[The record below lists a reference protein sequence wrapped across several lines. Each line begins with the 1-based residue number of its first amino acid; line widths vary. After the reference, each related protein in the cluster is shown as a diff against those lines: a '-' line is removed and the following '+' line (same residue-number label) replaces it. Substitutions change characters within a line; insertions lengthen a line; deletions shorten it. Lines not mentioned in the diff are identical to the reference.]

1 MKITFLGTA
10 AMQPTRDRNAT
21 SILLSH
27 KSENI
32 LIDCGEGTQRQLK
45 LAGIKPTKIT
55 KILISHWHGDHVL
68 GLPGLIH
75 TLGASEY
82 SKTLEIYGPK
92 GTKKHMKN
100 LFKFFVR
107 KDKIKIK
114 VNETNKEGLL
124 LETKDLNIYTTNLK
138 HSCPTL
144 GYIFKEKDKRK
155 MKMHYL
161 KKFGLT
167 RDPILGRLQ
176 QGKNIK
182 HKGQK
187 ILAKDATTLIPGK
200 KISII
205 LDNIPTSR
213 LIKPIKDSD
222 LLIMESS
229 FSSELDDMAKKSK
242 HTTAKHAAEIAKK
255 ANVKKLILTH
265 IGKRYKSATPLVMDA
280 KKIFAKTSAAK
291 DFMEI
296 KLQ

>member
-10 AMQPTRDRNAT
+10 AVQPTKDRNTTA
-21 SILLSH
+21 IFISH
-27 KSENI
+27 KNENI

-45 LAGIKPTKIT
+45 LAEIKPTKIT
-55 KILISHWHGDHVL
+55 KIFISHWHGDHIL

-107 KDKIKIK
+107 EDKIKIK
-114 VNETNKEGLL
+114 VNETTKEGLL
-124 LETKDLNIYTTNLK
+124 LETKDLNIYTTKLT

-144 GYIFKEKDKRK
+144 GYIIKEKDKRK
-155 MKMHYL
+155 MKIAYL

-167 RDPILGRLQ
+167 KDPILGKLQ
-176 QGKNIK
+176 QGKDITY
-182 HKGQK
+182 KGHK
-187 ILAKDATTLIPGK
+187 ILAKSATTLIPGK
-200 KISII
+200 KVSII
-205 LDNIPTSR
+205 LDNIPTNR
-213 LIKPIKDSD
+213 LIRPVKDSD

-229 FSSELDDMAKKSK
+229 FSSELKDIAKKYK
-242 HTTAKHAAEIAKK
+242 HSTARQAAEIAKK
-255 ANVKKLILTH
+255 AKVKKLILTH
-265 IGKRYKSATPLVMDA
+265 IGKRYKSAAPLVKDA
-280 KKIFAKTSAAK
+280 KKVFSKTIAAK

-296 KLQ
+296 KL

>member
-10 AMQPTRDRNAT
+10 AMQPTKERNAT
-21 SILLSH
+21 SILLSN

-32 LIDCGEGTQRQLK
+32 LVDCGEGTQRQLK

-75 TLGASEY
+75 TLGACEY
-82 SKTLEIYGPK
+82 SRTLEIYGPK

-114 VNETNKEGLL
+114 VNETSKEGLL
-124 LETKDLNIYTTNLK
+124 LETKDLDIYTTKLK

-155 MKMHYL
+155 MKMNYL

-167 RDPILGRLQ
+167 RDPVLGKLQ
-176 QGKNIK
+176 QGKDIK
-182 HKGQK
+182 HKGHK
-187 ILAKDATTLIPGK
+187 ILVKDATTLIPGK
-200 KISII
+200 KVSII
-205 LDNIPTSR
+205 LDNLPTSN
-213 LIKPIKDSD
+213 LINPIKDSD

-229 FSSELDDMAKKSK
+229 FSSELKNKARRFK
-242 HTTAKHAAEIAKK
+242 HTTARQAAEIAKK
-255 ANVKKLILTH
+255 AKVKKLILTH
-265 IGKRYKSATPLVMDA
+265 IGKRYKSAAPLVKDA
-280 KKIFAKTSAAK
+280 KKVFPKTTSAK

-296 KLQ
+296 TL